1 MVTRNDWDRLF
12 GGGCNPLSRG
22 GLRGFT
28 LPIARM
34 MDSVDCWDISKIK
47 WVDAFKAGDIKSKLL
62 RVGAALMMGVN
73 PADRAEIVFGCH
85 RVELVHA
92 EHVGALC
99 DRQAIKRDGG
109 NDCATSTA
117 HRTIATARI
126 INPIG

>member
-1 MVTRNDWDRLF
+1 MERL
-12 GGGCNPLSRG
+12 GWTVWCGCNPLSRG

-47 WVDAFKAGDIKSKLL
+47 WVDSFKARDIKSKLL

-73 PADRAEIVFGCH
+73 TTNRAKIMFGCH
-85 RVELVHA
+85 RVELIHA
-92 EHVGALC
+92 EYVRALC
-99 DRQAIKRDGG
+99 NLQAIKRDGS

-117 HRTIATARI
+117 HRTIATAGI

>member
-1 MVTRNDWDRLF
+1 MVLRFDWTELVVV
-12 GGGCNPLSRG
+12 GCNPFSGG

-47 WVDAFKAGDIKSKLL
+47 WVDSFKAGNIKSKLL

-73 PADRAEIVFGCH
+73 TTNRAKIMFSYH
-85 RVELVHA
+85 RVELIHA
-92 EHVGALC
+92 EYVRALC
-99 DRQAIKRDGG
+99 NRQTIKRDGG

-117 HRTIATARI
+117 HRTIATAGI